1 MVPSLKTRDFFIP
14 KSLKLEDEIQQKKF
28 KSIQQKLML
37 NLIYT
42 TNWLTAKQDSL
53 FKDSDITVQQ
63 YNVLRIL
70 RGQYPNPCSIKL
82 IKERM
87 LDRMSDTSR
96 IVDKLLTKKLLQRN
110 ECPNDRRSVNVIITD
125 EGLAL
130 LKSLD
135 HVDELSKQMLKSLST
150 EEIDTLNTLLD
161 KIRD

>member
-1 MVPSLKTRDFFIP
+1 MR
-14 KSLKLEDEIQQKKF
+14 LEDEIQQKKF

-42 TNWLTAKQDSL
+42 TNWLTSKQDSL

-96 IVDKLLTKKLLQRN
+96 IVDKLYTKKLLERN
-110 ECPNDRRSVNVIITD
+110 ECPNDRRSVNVIISD
-125 EGLAL
+125 KGLEL

-135 HVDELSKQMLKSLST
+135 YIDEISKQSLKSLT
-150 EEIDTLNTLLD
+150 TAEINTLNELLD
-161 KIRD
+161 KLRD

>member
-1 MVPSLKTRDFFIP
+1 M
-14 KSLKLEDEIQQKKF
+14 KLEDEIQQKKF
-28 KSIQQKLML
+28 KSIEQKLLL

-42 TNWLTAKQDSL
+42 TNWLTSKQDSL
-53 FKDSDITVQQ
+53 FKDSGITVQQ

-96 IVDKLLTKKLLQRN
+96 IVDKLFAKKLLERK
-110 ECPNDRRSVNVIITD
+110 ECPNDRRSVDIIIT
-125 EGLAL
+125 EQGLEL

-135 HVDELSKQMLKSLST
+135 YIDDLSKQNTKSLNAK
-150 EEIDTLNTLLD
+150 EINILNELLD
-161 KIRD
+161 KLRDG

>member
-1 MVPSLKTRDFFIP
+1 M
-14 KSLKLEDEIQQKKF
+14 KLEDEIQQKKF

-96 IVDKLLTKKLLQRN
+96 IVDKLFTKKLLERN
-110 ECPNDRRSVNVIITD
+110 ECPNDRRSVNVIISD
-125 EGLAL
+125 KGLEL

-135 HVDELSKQMLKSLST
+135 YVDDLSKQSLKSLSD
-150 EEIDTLNTLLD
+150 EEINTLNELLD
-161 KIRD
+161 KLRD

>member
-1 MVPSLKTRDFFIP
+1 
-14 KSLKLEDEIQQKKF
+14 LKLEDEIQQKKF
-28 KSIQQKLML
+28 KSIEQKLLL

-42 TNWLTAKQDSL
+42 ANWLTSKQDSL
-53 FKDSDITVQQ
+53 FKDSGITVQQ

-96 IVDKLLTKKLLQRN
+96 IVDKLFAKKLLERK
-110 ECPNDRRSVNVIITD
+110 ECPNDRRSVDIIIT
-125 EGLAL
+125 EQGLEL

-135 HVDELSKQMLKSLST
+135 YIDDLSKQNTKSLNAK
-150 EEIDTLNTLLD
+150 EINILNELLD
-161 KIRD
+161 KLRDG

>member
-1 MVPSLKTRDFFIP
+1 
-14 KSLKLEDEIQQKKF
+14 LKLEDEIQQKKF

-53 FKDSDITVQQ
+53 FKDSDVTVQQ

-70 RGQYPNPCSIKL
+70 RGQHPNPCSIKL

-87 LDRMSDTSR
+87 LDRMSDASR
-96 IVDKLLTKKLLQRN
+96 IVDKLYAKKLLIRK
-110 ECPNDRRSVNVIITD
+110 ECPNDRRSVDVLITD
-125 EGLAL
+125 KGLEL

-135 HVDELSKQMLKSLST
+135 YIDDLSKQNIKSLT
-150 EEIDTLNTLLD
+150 NDEINTLNDLLD
-161 KIRD
+161 KLRD

>member
-1 MVPSLKTRDFFIP
+1 M
-14 KSLKLEDEIQQKKF
+14 KLEDEIQQKKF
-28 KSIQQKLML
+28 KSIEQKLML

-96 IVDKLLTKKLLQRN
+96 IVDKLFTKKLLQRS

-125 EGLAL
+125 KGLEL

-135 HVDELSKQMLKSLST
+135 YIDDISKQMLKSLT
-150 EEIDTLNTLLD
+150 NEEIDTLNHLLD
-161 KIRD
+161 KLRD

>member
-1 MVPSLKTRDFFIP
+1 
-14 KSLKLEDEIQQKKF
+14 
-28 KSIQQKLML
+28 ML

-53 FKDSDITVQQ
+53 FKDSGITVQQ

-96 IVDKLLTKKLLQRN
+96 IVDKLYTKKLLERN
-110 ECPNDRRSVNVIITD
+110 ECPNDRRSVNVIISNQ
-125 EGLAL
+125 GLEL

-135 HVDELSKQMLKSLST
+135 YVDDLSKQNLKSLSDK
-150 EEIDTLNTLLD
+150 EIDILNHLLD
-161 KIRD
+161 KLRD

>member
-1 MVPSLKTRDFFIP
+1 M
-14 KSLKLEDEIQQKKF
+14 KLEDEIQQKKF
-28 KSIQQKLML
+28 KSIEQKLLL

-42 TNWLTAKQDSL
+42 TNWLTSKQDSL
-53 FKDSDITVQQ
+53 FKDSGITVQQ

-96 IVDKLLTKKLLQRN
+96 IVDKLFAKKLLERK
-110 ECPNDRRSVNVIITD
+110 ECPNDRRSVDIIIT
-125 EGLAL
+125 EQGLEL

-135 HVDELSKQMLKSLST
+135 YIDDLSKQNTKSLNAK
-150 EEIDTLNTLLD
+150 EINILNELLD
-161 KIRD
+161 KLRDR

>member
-1 MVPSLKTRDFFIP
+1 LR
-14 KSLKLEDEIQQKKF
+14 LEDEIQQKKF

-42 TNWLTAKQDSL
+42 TNWLTSKQDSL

-96 IVDKLLTKKLLQRN
+96 IVDKLYTKKLLERN
-110 ECPNDRRSVNVIITD
+110 ECPNDRRSVNVIISD
-125 EGLAL
+125 KGLEL

-135 HVDELSKQMLKSLST
+135 YIDDLSKQSLKSLTTT
-150 EEIDTLNTLLD
+150 EINTLNELLD
-161 KIRD
+161 KLRD

>member
-1 MVPSLKTRDFFIP
+1 M
-14 KSLKLEDEIQQKKF
+14 KLEDEIQQKKF
-28 KSIQQKLML
+28 KSVEQKLML

-53 FKDSDITVQQ
+53 FKDSDVTVQQ

-96 IVDKLLTKKLLQRN
+96 IVDKLYAKKLLIRK
-110 ECPNDRRSVNVIITD
+110 ECPNDRRSVDVLITD
-125 EGLAL
+125 KGLDL

-135 HVDELSKQMLKSLST
+135 YIDDLAKQTVKSLSA
-150 EEIDTLNTLLD
+150 EEINTLNHLLD
-161 KIRD
+161 KLRD

>member
-1 MVPSLKTRDFFIP
+1 M
-14 KSLKLEDEIQQKKF
+14 KLEDEIQQKKF
-28 KSIQQKLML
+28 KSIQQKVML

-53 FKDSDITVQQ
+53 FKDSGITVQQ

-110 ECPNDRRSVNVIITD
+110 ECPDDRRSVNVVIT
-125 EGLAL
+125 EQGLEL

-135 HVDELSKQMLKSLST
+135 HVDELSKEMLKTLT
-150 EEIDTLNTLLD
+150 KEEINMLNTLLD

>member
-1 MVPSLKTRDFFIP
+1 
-14 KSLKLEDEIQQKKF
+14 
-28 KSIQQKLML
+28 ML

-96 IVDKLLTKKLLQRN
+96 IVDKLLTKKLLERN
-110 ECPNDRRSVNVIITD
+110 ECPNDRRSVNVIISD
-125 EGLAL
+125 KGLEL

-135 HVDELSKQMLKSLST
+135 YIDDLSQQTLKSLT
-150 EEIDTLNTLLD
+150 EKEINTLNELLD

>member
-1 MVPSLKTRDFFIP
+1 MR
-14 KSLKLEDEIQQKKF
+14 LEDEIQQKKF

-42 TNWLTAKQDSL
+42 TNWLTSKQDSL

-96 IVDKLLTKKLLQRN
+96 IVDKLYTKKLLERN
-110 ECPNDRRSVNVIITD
+110 ECPNDRRSVNVIISD
-125 EGLAL
+125 KGLEL

-135 HVDELSKQMLKSLST
+135 YIDDLSKQSLKSLT
-150 EEIDTLNTLLD
+150 TAEINTLNELLD
-161 KIRD
+161 KLRD

>member
-1 MVPSLKTRDFFIP
+1 LR
-14 KSLKLEDEIQQKKF
+14 LEDEIQQKKF

-42 TNWLTAKQDSL
+42 TNWLTSKQDSL

-96 IVDKLLTKKLLQRN
+96 IVDKLYTKKLLERN
-110 ECPNDRRSVNVIITD
+110 ECPNDRRSVNVIISD
-125 EGLAL
+125 KGLEL

-135 HVDELSKQMLKSLST
+135 YIDEISKQSLKSLT
-150 EEIDTLNTLLD
+150 TAEINTLNELLD
-161 KIRD
+161 KLRD

>member
-1 MVPSLKTRDFFIP
+1 M
-14 KSLKLEDEIQQKKF
+14 KLEDEIQQKKF
-28 KSIQQKLML
+28 KSIEQKLML

-53 FKDSDITVQQ
+53 FKDSGITVQQ

-96 IVDKLLTKKLLQRN
+96 IVDKLYTKKLLERN
-110 ECPNDRRSVNVIITD
+110 ECPNDSISVYV
-125 EGLAL
+125 
-130 LKSLD
+130 
-135 HVDELSKQMLKSLST
+135 VF
-150 EEIDTLNTLLD
+150 
-161 KIRD
+161 

>member
-1 MVPSLKTRDFFIP
+1 M
-14 KSLKLEDEIQQKKF
+14 KLEDEIQQKKF

-53 FKDSDITVQQ
+53 FKDSDVTVQQ

-70 RGQYPNPCSIKL
+70 RGQYPNPCNIKL

-87 LDRMSDTSR
+87 LDRMSDASR
-96 IVDKLLTKKLLQRN
+96 IVDKLFTKKLLLRT
-110 ECPNDRRSVNVIITD
+110 ECPNDRRSVDIIIT
-125 EGLAL
+125 EKGLEL

-135 HVDELSKQMLKSLST
+135 YIDELSKENVKSLSDD
-150 EEIDTLNTLLD
+150 EINTLNNLLD
-161 KIRD
+161 KLRD

>member
-1 MVPSLKTRDFFIP
+1 
-14 KSLKLEDEIQQKKF
+14 LKLEDEIQQKKF
-28 KSIQQKLML
+28 KSIEQKLML

-53 FKDSDITVQQ
+53 FKDSGITVQQ

-96 IVDKLLTKKLLQRN
+96 IVDKLYTKKLLERN
-110 ECPNDRRSVNVIITD
+110 ECPNDRRSVNVIISNQ
-125 EGLAL
+125 GLEL

-135 HVDELSKQMLKSLST
+135 YVDDLSKQNLKSLSDK
-150 EEIDTLNTLLD
+150 EIDILNHLLD
-161 KIRD
+161 KLRD

>member
-1 MVPSLKTRDFFIP
+1 
-14 KSLKLEDEIQQKKF
+14 
-28 KSIQQKLML
+28 ML

-53 FKDSDITVQQ
+53 FKDSGVTVQQ

-87 LDRMSDTSR
+87 LDRMSDASR
-96 IVDKLLTKKLLQRN
+96 IVDKLYAKELLTRR
-110 ECPNDRRSVNVIITD
+110 ECPNDRRSVDVIIT
-125 EGLAL
+125 EKGLEL

-135 HVDELSKQMLKSLST
+135 YIDDLSKQNAQSLSDD
-150 EEIDTLNTLLD
+150 EINMLNNLLD
-161 KIRD
+161 KLRD

>member
-1 MVPSLKTRDFFIP
+1 M
-14 KSLKLEDEIQQKKF
+14 KLEDEIQQKKF
-28 KSIQQKLML
+28 KSIEQKLLL

-42 TNWLTAKQDSL
+42 ANWLTSKQDSL
-53 FKDSDITVQQ
+53 FKDSGITVQQ

-96 IVDKLLTKKLLQRN
+96 IVDKLFAKKLLERK
-110 ECPNDRRSVNVIITD
+110 ECPNDRRSVDIIIT
-125 EGLAL
+125 EQGLEL

-135 HVDELSKQMLKSLST
+135 YIDDLSKQNTKSLNAK
-150 EEIDTLNTLLD
+150 EINILNELLD
-161 KIRD
+161 KLRDG